1 MPLGCPSLT
10 PSAARLVHNSN
21 FFRTILASGK
31 SQIEMLA
38 VLVSGEDC
46 FLVQGWCLLV
56 SSLGTK
62 NNGALWGPFYSL

>member
-1 MPLGCPSLT
+1 MPLDCPSLT
-10 PSAARLVHNSN
+10 PSAAQLIHNRN
-21 FFRTILASGK
+21 FFRTILESGK

-38 VLVSGEDC
+38 VLVSGEDR
-46 FLVQGWCLLV
+46 FLVQRWCLLV